1 MTDSLRRHV
10 DENNAQPTGLPSTD
24 PLESAQAINAQ
35 IGHMINLPGNNTT
48 GLLHRPGQGDAI
60 GHLAQVSIALSLA
73 DIAASLRRMPVYGRP
88 ADEEAQG

>member
-10 DENNAQPTGLPSTD
+10 DENNAQPTGLPSAD
-24 PLESAQAINAQ
+24 PLESAEAINAQ
-35 IGHMINLPGNNTT
+35 IGRMINLPGNST

-73 DIAASLRRMPVYGRP
+73 DIADSLRKLYMYGRP
-88 ADEEAQG
+88 ANEEAQG